1 MPGWATCKACGAD
14 LAPTSDVRQDSATGA
29 QHNERD
35 AMWAPVVERLR
46 AALDGEFEIE
56 KALGYGGMAAVFR
69 AREIALNRIVA
80 VKVMAP
86 GLLLG
91 DGMVERFRQEAITV
105 ANLQHANII
114 AVHSVR
120 AVEDLYLFVMQYVPG
135 RSLERVLRDDGRLT
149 LTSMRATMY
158 HVGSALDYA
167 HRRGVVHRDVKPANI
182 LLDADGDPIVT
193 DFGIAKVAE
202 APGHTRVGTVVGTP
216 AYMSPEQCM
225 GLDVGPASDQYAVGI
240 VAYEMLTGRT
250 PFTGTGM
257 AMMRA
262 HTGDAPPALRSLR
275 PDVPERVEQAIMRML
290 AKNPDERFPD
300 LAAAVEALD
309 ATPLGTVGPLRAE
322 MSALAAA
329 ADGEISLAEIVRSGK
344 TFSVRSQTPAQ
355 PSSPSAAPARPVR
368 TAVTSIELDQS
379 PDPIEAG
386 DCIVLHA
393 TARTENGAPA
403 TAGRLAWESSNADV
417 ATVDA
422 AGVVTAKAVGTTTI
436 TASAGSVRGAVD
448 VIVVAPEV
456 ATIEIDAPTEMRA
469 ATETTLFAHALDR
482 HGKPVDAVI
491 RWSSR
496 NPSIAAVTTGGTI
509 SAKRRG
515 VAVVVAESGRTAR
528 AVSITV
534 TPPPVISV
542 VIDGVPPAVVVGTTA
557 RLRSI
562 VRTTRAGVGDPE
574 QAVQWSSSDP
584 SVATVASDGT
594 VTARKPGRAAISA
607 TCDGVSAEAE
617 VTVVTVRAHSVIV
630 ASPQLPLRVG
640 GKAKLAATVYDGS
653 GNVLDRP
660 VTWRSADP
668 RVISVDTDGRIVARG
683 EGWAIVTARADG
695 IESPVEIVV
704 RQAVVPVS
712 ASGRRE
718 SRSLALRWWIVLAFI
733 AATLAAG
740 WRFLLR

>member
-1 MPGWATCKACGAD
+1 
-14 LAPTSDVRQDSATGA
+14 
-29 QHNERD
+29 
-35 AMWAPVVERLR
+35 MWAPVVEHLR
-46 AALDGEFEIE
+46 AALAGEFDIE
-56 KALGYGGMAAVFR
+56 GALGYGGMAAVFR
-69 AREIALNRIVA
+69 ARELALNRFVA

-91 DGMVERFRQEAITV
+91 DGMVERFRQEAITI

-135 RSLERVLRDDGRLT
+135 RSLERVLREDGPLT
-149 LTSMRATMY
+149 LTSMRAIMY

-225 GLDVGPASDQYAVGI
+225 GHDVGPASDQYAVGI
-240 VAYEMLTGRT
+240 VAYEMLAGRT

-262 HTGDAPPALRSLR
+262 HATEAPPALRSLR
-275 PDVPERVEQAIMRML
+275 PDVPERVEQAVMRML
-290 AKNPDERFPD
+290 AKSAEDRFPD
-300 LAAAVEALD
+300 LTAAVAALEAIPVAAL
-309 ATPLGTVGPLRAE
+309 GPLRAE

-329 ADGEISLAEIVRSGK
+329 AHAEVSLAEIVRSGK

-355 PSSPSAAPARPVR
+355 ASSPSAAPARPVR
-368 TAVTSIELDQS
+368 TAVTSIELAQPS
-379 PDPIEAG
+379 DPIEVG

-393 TARTENGAPA
+393 AARAESGATVEA
-403 TAGRLAWESSNADV
+403 RRLAWESSNTNV

-422 AGVVTAKAVGTTTI
+422 AGVITAKAIGTTTI
-436 TASAGSVRGAVD
+436 TASAGTVRGTVELAV
-448 VIVVAPEV
+448 IAPEV
-456 ATIEIDAPTEMRA
+456 ATIEIDAPTDVRA
-469 ATETTLFAHALDR
+469 ATETTLSARALDR
-482 HGKPVDAVI
+482 HGKPMDATI
-491 RWSSR
+491 RWVSR
-496 NPSIAAVTTGGTI
+496 NPSVAVVTEGGTI

-515 VAVVVAESGRTAR
+515 VAVIVAESGGTAR

-562 VRTTRAGVGDPE
+562 VRTARGGTGDPE
-574 QAVQWSSSDP
+574 QRVAWNSSDP
-584 SVATVASDGT
+584 SVATVADDGA
-594 VTARKPGRAAISA
+594 VTARKPGRATISA
-607 TCDGVSAEAE
+607 TCEGVRAEAE

-630 ASPQLPLRVG
+630 TSPHVPLRIG
-640 GKAKLAATVYDGS
+640 GKATLAATVYDGS
-653 GNVLDRP
+653 GNVLDRRL
-660 VTWRSADP
+660 TWRSSDA
-668 RVISVDTDGRIVARG
+668 RIVSVDEGGRIVARG

-704 RQAVVPVS
+704 RQSVVPTS
-712 ASGRRE
+712 AFGRSE
-718 SRSLALRWWIVLAFI
+718 SRRLALRWWVFLAVI
-733 AATLAAG
+733 AATIAAG